1 MTHTITTHTYQD
13 LKNYYDE
20 NLNKDDSLVKTSND
34 VPTPID
40 CVEEMINTI
49 PEDFW
54 MNSSIKILDPCCGVE
69 ISS

>member
-1 MTHTITTHTYQD
+1 MAHTITTHTYQD

-40 CVEEMINTI
+40 YHNPRGV
-49 PEDFW
+49 
-54 MNSSIKILDPCCGVE
+54 LDEFIHQNIRSMLWVWKFLP
-69 ISS
+69 SYLL